1 MTVAA
6 AAAAIVEDDL
16 GATTLGCGCLN
27 KLRTMNKYRTIDF
40 VGKVSRIGNNS
51 SRKDGRVLRSIGEN
65 NVAVVA
71 LSKDNKRYSICSSIL
86 LWPLLWWR
94 WVVAFHIRIAIDYCC

>member
-16 GATTLGCGCLN
+16 GATALGCGCLD

-71 LSKDNKRYSICSSIL
+71 LSKDNKRYLLLYSPVIL
-86 LWPLLWWR
+86 RTRGLL
-94 WVVAFHIRIAIDYCC
+94 VNYYLTIMEQYSYLD